1 MYKFERVLC
10 ALLLCFTGLVAYGQ
24 DSSSKQDSPSA
35 QDSPLKVEL
44 KPAHE
49 TVNNYQPFQVATAI
63 RNTATAEQLLDVWS
77 CSYPTQWISDN
88 PKVHMNLVA
97 CKKND
102 LLHLKI
108 APGKAWEKPLSI
120 RVELAAGDGQPESVT
135 FRMGFKNATFVTGQ
149 PNLPMWSDPVTI
161 TVTK

>member
-1 MYKFERVLC
+1 MYKLEGVLC
-10 ALLLCFTGLVAYGQ
+10 ALLLCFARLASYG
-24 DSSSKQDSPSA
+24 

-44 KPAHE
+44 KPAHT

-63 RNTATAEQLLDVWS
+63 RNTGAAEQLLDVWS
-77 CSYPTQWISDN
+77 CSYSTQWISDN
-88 PKVHMNLVA
+88 PNVHLNLVV

-102 LLHLKI
+102 LIHLKVES
-108 APGKAWEKPLSI
+108 GKDYEKPLSI
-120 RVELAAGDGQPESVT
+120 RVELPAGDGQPESVT

-149 PNLPMWSDPVTI
+149 PDLPIWSDPVTI